1 LVEQT
6 LTNLEMSLT
15 HLSTEAKGWKEEQ
28 LAQGRAIARGM
39 TEENARKEKN
49 QASAEKRKETTLR
62 NAADKVF
69 NQSFS

>member
-1 LVEQT
+1 MVEQT
-6 LTNLEMSLT
+6 LTNFEMSLIK
-15 HLSTEAKGWKEEQ
+15 LSHEAKGWKEEQ

>member
-1 LVEQT
+1 MS
-6 LTNLEMSLT
+6 LTNLS
-15 HLSTEAKGWKEEQ
+15 HEAKGWKEEQ

-62 NAADKVF
+62 NAAQKVF
-69 NQSFS
+69 NRSFS

>member
-1 LVEQT
+1 
-6 LTNLEMSLT
+6 MSLIN
-15 HLSTEAKGWKEEQ
+15 LSHEAKGWKEEQ

-49 QASAEKRKETTLR
+49 KASAVKRKETTLR

>member
-1 LVEQT
+1 MS
-6 LTNLEMSLT
+6 LTNLS
-15 HLSTEAKGWKEEQ
+15 HEAKGWKEEQ

>member
-1 LVEQT
+1 MS
-6 LTNLEMSLT
+6 LTNLS
-15 HLSTEAKGWKEEQ
+15 HEAKGWKEEQ

-39 TEENARKEKN
+39 SEETARKEKN